1 MKRRIL
7 PLLFA
12 LMLSI
17 FALASCDMGETPPT
31 PPPSDETSE
40 GLEFTLKEDGTYAVS
55 AGTLLNE
62 KEIEIPADYNG
73 KSVSEIAERGFQ
85 QTAVASITIPSS
97 VKSIGASAFRGC
109 ENLTSISIPNSVES
123 IGAHAFYNC
132 KGLATVSFSQ
142 RLKSIGDYAFYNCSG
157 ISAIALPEKLEAI
170 GEGAFF
176 NCTALTDA
184 TIPAGV
190 TEIGISAFKG
200 CDKIVSLSVPFVG
213 DNAENGFIGYIFG
226 ATSAENNVHFV
237 PSVLTTV
244 SVTNCTAI
252 AKNAFKGCGTIT
264 SISLPANLSSVG
276 ASAFEGC
283 TAIEKLY
290 IEDLADWCAIDFAS
304 ADANPLSQGA
314 DLYVGGKAASVIT
327 IPDSVSAIKPYTFY
341 NCTSIQVL
349 TVKNGVKE
357 IGTSAFEGCEKLVSV
372 NLADSVTRIG
382 FSAFKNCDSMEE
394 ITLPFIGA
402 ELGGTANT
410 HFGYIFGG
418 KTRDDNELTV
428 PETLRIVT
436 VTSATSIGFSA
447 FYGCRTIHS
456 ITLPAGL
463 KTIENAAFSVCT
475 KLTAIEIPKTV
486 TAIGE
491 SAFSYCT
498 SLVRADI
505 PDSVVTVGNFCFY
518 ECTELSTVTLG
529 KSLTA
534 VSNDMFKGCVKL
546 FSVSFA
552 PTNAI
557 TAIGHQAF
565 LDCQSLATIEIPK
578 GVTLIDSYAF
588 AGCTSL
594 TSIVI
599 PDSVETV
606 KDAVFNSCYA
616 LARISVG
623 NGIRAFGTSV
633 FDGTKIS
640 FTDYNGCYYI
650 GNETNP
656 YVVVMGYTSRHT
668 KNLAVHSDTK
678 AIAKK
683 AFVSS
688 QMRTISLPEG
698 LMGIGAGAFQACV
711 SLQRITIPSKI
722 TVIDDTTFDLCRSL
736 SSVSLPSGLTYIGRF
751 AFRDCFNLTT
761 FTVPDAVTLIE
772 GGAFANCTK
781 LATLVLGAGIKE
793 IKEEAFADAGLPL
806 DPDAEKSPKLIS
818 AVYYKGTA
826 SDFDRITIGAA
837 NNDSFLTAPRYYYS
851 ETQPATAGSYWH
863 YDASGNIEIW
873 EN

>member
-1 MKRRIL
+1 MKKRIL
-7 PLLFA
+7 SLLFA
-12 LMLSI
+12 LTLCI
-17 FALASCDMGETPPT
+17 FALSACDMGETPTPT
-31 PPPSDETSE
+31 PPSDESSE

-55 AGTLLNE
+55 VGTLLDE
-62 KEIEIPADYNG
+62 KEITIPTDYNG

-85 QTAVASITIPSS
+85 QTSVASITIPSS
-97 VKSIGASAFRGC
+97 VKIIGASAFRGC
-109 ENLTSISIPNSVES
+109 ENLTAISIPNSVES

-132 KGLATVSFSQ
+132 KGLATVSLGQ
-142 RLKSIGDYAFYNCSG
+142 RIKSIGDYAFYNCSG
-157 ISAIALPEKLEAI
+157 ISAIALPEKLESI

-184 TIPAGV
+184 TVPAGV
-190 TEIGISAFKG
+190 KAIGISAFKG

-213 DNAENGFIGYIFG
+213 GNAENGFIGYIFG

-237 PSVLTTV
+237 PSALATV
-244 SVTNCTAI
+244 SVTNCAAI

-283 TAIEKLY
+283 AAIEKLY
-290 IEDLADWCAIDFAS
+290 IEDLASWCAVDFAS
-304 ADANPLSQGA
+304 ANANPLSQGA
-314 DLYVGGKAASVIT
+314 SLYVGGKAAAVLT
-327 IPDSVSAIKPYTFY
+327 IPESVSAVKPYAFY
-341 NCTSIQVL
+341 NCANVQVL
-349 TVKNGVKE
+349 TVKNGATE
-357 IGTSAFEGCEKLVSV
+357 IGASAFEGCEKLVSV
-372 NLADSVTRIG
+372 NLADSVTHIG

-402 ELGGTANT
+402 ELGGAANT

-428 PETLRIVT
+428 PETLRFVT
-436 VTSATSIGFSA
+436 VTSAETIGFSA
-447 FYGCRTIHS
+447 FYRCFHIQS
-456 ITLPAGL
+456 FTLPEGL
-463 KTIENAAFSVCT
+463 LSIGNAAFAACT

-486 TAIGE
+486 ITIGA
-491 SAFSYCT
+491 SAFSKCSQLT
-498 SLVRADI
+498 NVTI
-505 PDSVVTVGNFCFY
+505 PDNVTTVGDYCFD
-518 ECTELSTVTLG
+518 ECTELTSIVLG

-534 VSNDMFKGCVKL
+534 ISNDMFKNCAKL
-546 FSVSFA
+546 CAVTIPES
-552 PTNAI
+552 NALD
-557 TAIGHQAF
+557 TIGHQAF
-565 LDCQSLATIEIPK
+565 LNCAKLEEFTIPD
-578 GVTLIDSYAF
+578 GVLLIDSYAF
-588 AGCTSL
+588 AGCTAL

-606 KDAVFNSCYA
+606 KDVVFGDCYS
-616 LARISVG
+616 LSSVSVG

-656 YVVVMGYTSRHT
+656 YVVVLGYTSRHA

-683 AFVSS
+683 AFASS

-711 SLQRITIPSKI
+711 YLQRIAIPSKI
-722 TVIDDTTFDLCRSL
+722 TVIDDTTFDVCRSL
-736 SSVSLPSGLTYIGRF
+736 SSVSLPSGLTYIGQF

-761 FTVPDAVTLIE
+761 LTVPDAVTLIE
-772 GGAFANCTK
+772 GGAFANCAK
-781 LATLVLGAGIKE
+781 LATIVLGAGIKE
-793 IKEEAFADAGLPL
+793 IKQEAFADAGLPL

-851 ETQPATAGSYWH
+851 ETQPAAAGSYWH

-873 EN
+873 AN

>member
-1 MKRRIL
+1 
-7 PLLFA
+7 
-12 LMLSI
+12 
-17 FALASCDMGETPPT
+17 
-31 PPPSDETSE
+31 
-40 GLEFTLKEDGTYAVS
+40 
-55 AGTLLNE
+55 
-62 KEIEIPADYNG
+62 
-73 KSVSEIAERGFQ
+73 
-85 QTAVASITIPSS
+85 
-97 VKSIGASAFRGC
+97 VKIIGASAFRGC
-109 ENLTSISIPNSVES
+109 QNLATISIPNSVES

-132 KGLATVSFSQ
+132 KGLATVSISQ
-142 RLKSIGDYAFYNCSG
+142 RIKSIGDYAFYNCSTL
-157 ISAIALPEKLEAI
+157 SAIALPEKLETI

-190 TEIGISAFKG
+190 RSIGISAFKG
-200 CDKIVSLSVPFVG
+200 CDKIANLSVPFVG
-213 DNAENGFIGYIFG
+213 GNAENGFIGYIFG

-237 PSVLTTV
+237 PASLATV

-252 AKNAFKGCGTIT
+252 AANAFKGCGTIT
-264 SISLPANLSSVG
+264 NIALPANLTSVG
-276 ASAFEGC
+276 ASAFSGC
-283 TAIEKLY
+283 TAIEKLF
-290 IEDLADWCAIDFAS
+290 IEDLAGWCAVDFAS

-314 DLYVGGKAASVIT
+314 DLYIGGKTTSAIT
-327 IPDSVSAIKPYTFY
+327 IPETVFTIKPFAFY
-341 NCTSIQVL
+341 NCMSVKFL
-349 TVKNGVKE
+349 NVKNGAKE
-357 IGTSAFEGCEKLVSV
+357 IGASAFEGCEKLQSV
-372 NLADSVTRIG
+372 NIADSVTRIG
-382 FSAFKNCDSMEE
+382 ASAFKNCNALEE
-394 ITLPFIGA
+394 ISLPFIGA
-402 ELGGTANT
+402 EHGGAANT

-418 KTRDDNELTV
+418 KTRDDNEMVV
-428 PETLRIVT
+428 PANLRFVSVT
-436 VTSATSIGFSA
+436 AGKSIGFSA
-447 FYGCRTIHS
+447 FYGCRNIHS

-463 KTIENAAFSVCT
+463 TTIENAAFSACT
-475 KLTAIEIPKTV
+475 MLAAIEIPQTV

-552 PTNAI
+552 PENAI
-557 TAIGHQAF
+557 TAIGHQSF

-640 FTDYNGCYYI
+640 FTNYNDCYYI

-668 KNLAVHSDTK
+668 QNLAVHSDTK

-683 AFVSS
+683 AFVDS

-698 LMGIGAGAFQACV
+698 LMGIGAGAFQAC
-711 SLQRITIPSKI
+711 SYLQRITIPSKI
-722 TVIDDTTFDLCRSL
+722 TMIDDTTFDYCKSL

-751 AFRDCFNLTT
+751 AFRDCFNLAT
-761 FTVPDAVTLIE
+761 FTVPDTVTLIE
-772 GGAFANCTK
+772 GGAFANCEK

-793 IKEEAFADAGLPL
+793 IKQEAFADAGLPL

-851 ETQPATAGSYWH
+851 EIAPSASGNYWH

-873 EN
+873 AN